1 MYLPRGLIAQLYQ
14 NLVKRNHAA
23 APPVLLLVALE
34 PDALCA
40 CRILTALLRR
50 DYIPHK
56 IQPIAGYGDLSR
68 AAEDLIRPMRTTHG
82 GSGGVVVCLG
92 VGGMVDLEEIFGME
106 VDENGSGGTGD
117 VEVWLMDARRP
128 WNLSN
133 VFGTP
138 MGRDSVTEDWLRKR
152 AGVEKGRLQQH
163 YNSSKGGIIVFDDGD
178 IEEELESER
187 EAYCALEE
195 MPEVGEGAESED
207 EIEDDARLD
216 EPPSGQAP
224 RKRKSW
230 SGDED
235 SDVNMSDDERPSQ
248 RRRSNSGGS
257 IPSTPERRPSR
268 RGLMILGGSS
278 DFSRSDSRSRST
290 SPAVAAPKEQS
301 IKGLRRQLVVMRE
314 KHDKT
319 LQKYYDQ
326 GASYSEPVSSLVY
339 SLASEL
345 GREDND
351 LLWNAI
357 VGVSS
362 LELYGRTGSGVGL
375 NPLSAAG
382 GSAGWNGDR
391 GERIRSVLRDEVR
404 RLNPVDI
411 KDLAREATMGD
422 STGVIPTSAR
432 SATDKSIRLSP
443 EPRFLLLRHWSLY
456 ESMQHSPYLSA
467 RLHIWNDSG
476 RRRLDKLLAKM
487 GVSLAQCKQY
497 YTHMDM
503 DLKRGLRERLLKFA
517 PMYGLDGLVPPAPRG
532 GDSKDGWGFVRCWG
546 WKACLSAIDAGVIL
560 GAILEVGDA
569 KSLST
574 SSLDSSNFVGTQD
587 HSEQAL
593 DSATEAQDRITARFY
608 TAYDALADI
617 NTLTAHISTAQH
629 LHKAI
634 LRTGT
639 ALIEKRQIRHL
650 KAFRMAV
657 VKEGPDVQLFT
668 HPGALTK
675 LALWI
680 AEAIVELN
688 GTKGRNRGSELVMA
702 GLDERQGRY
711 VVVGLGGGGATES
724 AKERIAKREKKNR
737 EREQKK
743 AAKATEQER
752 KRQARKARL
761 EAAGLEEDEVE
772 DESEEESEEDEESED
787 EEEIG
792 KSGRNR
798 FGNAFQEVVRE
809 TGARVRMDSFEACV
823 IEIKKE
829 DLSGFLERLSMKAV
843 PESLSPGQG
852 WQYWEDAVL
861 ARQHR
866 SSYRGRTLFS
876 YEAPDD
882 SVNKHPQKQWLNFD
896 LPLIMN
902 NLKSD
907 PAVNRPDTSVVPD
920 VPVANL
926 RTMRLHKTLAFR
938 EGHGWPEQSVRAL
951 DISLNAGTRFED
963 LPQSLRDLARL
974 LFVKYGPIYVGNQNH
989 FMVCRKCLE
998 AYQCLPDNLKEMI
1011 DEIYFPDNLF
1021 HFDNQSR
1028 VHPLL
1033 SNRKESRNMRRI
1045 VVDLKDLDN
1054 AVPSLRTLA
1063 KGLRLF
1069 KQLR

>member
-14 NLVKRNHAA
+14 NLIKRNHAA

-40 CRILTALLRR
+40 CRILTALLKR
-50 DYIPHK
+50 DYISHK
-56 IQPIAGYGDLSR
+56 IQPIAGYGDLNR
-68 AAEDLIRPMRTTHG
+68 AAEDLIRPMRTTQG

-92 VGGMVDLEEIFGME
+92 VGGMVDLEETFGME
-106 VDENGSGGTGD
+106 VDDNGSGGTGD

-138 MGRDSVTEDWLRKR
+138 MGQDAATGDWVRKR
-152 AGVEKGRLQQH
+152 AGVDKGRLLQTYQ
-163 YNSSKGGIIVFDDGD
+163 SSKGGIIVFDDGD
-178 IEEELESER
+178 IEDELEAER

-195 MPEVGEGAESED
+195 MPELGEGIESDD
-207 EIEDDARLD
+207 EEEDDDAG
-216 EPPSGQAP
+216 EQNPPSGQAP
-224 RKRKSW
+224 KKRKSW
-230 SGDED
+230 SEGED
-235 SDVNMSDDERPSQ
+235 SDENMSDEERPSQ
-248 RRRSNSGGS
+248 RRRSNSGTS
-257 IPSTPERRPSR
+257 IPSPPERRPPR

-278 DFSRSDSRSRST
+278 DFSRSDSRSRSV
-290 SPAVAAPKEQS
+290 SPAIASPKEQS
-301 IKGLRRQLVVMRE
+301 VKSLRRQLMVVRE

-404 RLNPVDI
+404 RLNPIDI
-411 KDLAREATMGD
+411 RDLAREANMGD
-422 STGVIPTSAR
+422 STGVIPTNAR

-467 RLHIWNDSG
+467 KLHVWNDHG

-532 GDSKDGWGFVRCWG
+532 NDSKDGWGFVRCWG
-546 WKACLSAIDAGVIL
+546 WKACLSAIDAGVVL

-593 DSATEAQDRITARFY
+593 NSANDAQDRITARFY
-608 TAYDALADI
+608 TAYDALSSID
-617 NTLTAHISTAQH
+617 TLTSHIPTAQH

-702 GLDERQGRY
+702 GLDEAQGRY

-724 AKERIAKREKKNR
+724 AKERIAKREKKAK

-743 AAKATEQER
+743 AAKAADKER
-752 KRQARKARL
+752 KRQARLARL

-772 DESEEESEEDEESED
+772 EDSEDEDSEEEEEESDDEEDT
-787 EEEIG
+787 G

-823 IEIKKE
+823 IEIRKE

-843 PESLSPGQG
+843 
-852 WQYWEDAVL
+852 
-861 ARQHR
+861 
-866 SSYRGRTLFS
+866 
-876 YEAPDD
+876 
-882 SVNKHPQKQWLNFD
+882 
-896 LPLIMN
+896 
-902 NLKSD
+902 
-907 PAVNRPDTSVVPD
+907 
-920 VPVANL
+920 
-926 RTMRLHKTLAFR
+926 
-938 EGHGWPEQSVRAL
+938 
-951 DISLNAGTRFED
+951 
-963 LPQSLRDLARL
+963 
-974 LFVKYGPIYVGNQNH
+974 VG
-989 FMVCRKCLE
+989 
-998 AYQCLPDNLKEMI
+998 
-1011 DEIYFPDNLF
+1011 
-1021 HFDNQSR
+1021 
-1028 VHPLL
+1028 
-1033 SNRKESRNMRRI
+1033 
-1045 VVDLKDLDN
+1045 
-1054 AVPSLRTLA
+1054 
-1063 KGLRLF
+1063 
-1069 KQLR
+1069 

>member
-1 MYLPRGLIAQLYQ
+1 MYLPRSLIAQLYQ
-14 NLVKRNHAA
+14 NLTKRNHAA

-106 VDENGSGGTGD
+106 VDENGNGGTGD

-138 MGRDSVTEDWLRKR
+138 VGRDSATGDWARKR
-152 AGVEKGRLQQH
+152 AGVDKARLQQN

-187 EAYCALEE
+187 QAYCALEE
-195 MPEVGEGAESED
+195 MPELGEGAESED
-207 EIEDDARLD
+207 EDEQEHEQQHGAKAD

-230 SGDED
+230 SGAED
-235 SDVNMSDDERPSQ
+235 SDDDMSDDERPSQ
-248 RRRSNSGGS
+248 RRRSNSGAS
-257 IPSTPERRPSR
+257 IPSTPERRPPR

-278 DFSRSDSRSRST
+278 DFSRSGSRSRST

-301 IKGLRRQLVVMRE
+301 IKGLRRQLMAMRE

-404 RLNPVDI
+404 RLNPIDI

-422 STGVIPTSAR
+422 STAAIPTSAR

-467 RLHIWNDSG
+467 RLHLWNDSG

-546 WKACLSAIDAGVIL
+546 WKACLSAIDTGVIL

-569 KSLST
+569 KSLSA

-617 NTLTAHISTAQH
+617 DTLTAHISTAQH

-743 AAKATEQER
+743 AAKVAEKEC
-752 KRQARKARL
+752 KRQARIARL

-772 DESEEESEEDEESED
+772 EESEEEESEEDEDSED
-787 EEEIG
+787 EG
-792 KSGRNR
+792 DVSKSGRNR

-843 PESLSPGQG
+843 
-852 WQYWEDAVL
+852 
-861 ARQHR
+861 
-866 SSYRGRTLFS
+866 
-876 YEAPDD
+876 
-882 SVNKHPQKQWLNFD
+882 
-896 LPLIMN
+896 
-902 NLKSD
+902 
-907 PAVNRPDTSVVPD
+907 
-920 VPVANL
+920 
-926 RTMRLHKTLAFR
+926 
-938 EGHGWPEQSVRAL
+938 
-951 DISLNAGTRFED
+951 
-963 LPQSLRDLARL
+963 
-974 LFVKYGPIYVGNQNH
+974 VG
-989 FMVCRKCLE
+989 
-998 AYQCLPDNLKEMI
+998 
-1011 DEIYFPDNLF
+1011 
-1021 HFDNQSR
+1021 
-1028 VHPLL
+1028 
-1033 SNRKESRNMRRI
+1033 
-1045 VVDLKDLDN
+1045 
-1054 AVPSLRTLA
+1054 
-1063 KGLRLF
+1063 
-1069 KQLR
+1069 